1 MARPPTRGRHQ
12 TSRAGSTA
20 MLMAASVAFARPWL
34 AESSKSYRGSARIAA
49 SRHPGEMAEW
59 FKAHAWN
66 ACVRESVPWVRIP
79 LSPPDLVAWGRT
91 KSQFPLR
98 TQRSSASLVLGGRI
112 KAHAMLYMDCA
123 SSSAY
128 LYIEGSNYAD
138 GCAIGILPQRSPRPL
153 PLRLAHGRT
162 LLAVPLS
169 VAGTRAD
176 PRPRRISDTLAR
188 PCAAA
193 DQLADPGTGFGSN
206 RPWILTEVFCPIPD
220 IKSRREKQVLRPPG
234 CSHQSHADDAGDLHG
249 AGVYGALPWV
259 PAGKRN
265 RSASSRRVRTAN
277 RALLGFRHRGTVRS
291 ATAALRLRCR
301 SS

>member
-1 MARPPTRGRHQ
+1 MLGGRPARASRPSEGAAAWLDRRPGVGTRPAAQAPRRCSWPQASHLLGLGLQNRRNPIEVPPGLPPAGTLERWPSGLRRTPGTRVYVK
-12 TSRAGSTA
+12 A
-20 MLMAASVAFARPWL
+20 
-34 AESSKSYRGSARIAA
+34 YRG
-49 SRHPGEMAEW
+49 
-59 FKAHAWN
+59 F
-66 ACVRESVPWVRIP
+66 ESHSLRQT
-79 LSPPDLVAWGRT
+79 LVAWGRT

-206 RPWILTEVFCPIPD
+206 LPWILTEVFAP
-220 IKSRREKQVLRPPG
+220 
-234 CSHQSHADDAGDLHG
+234 
-249 AGVYGALPWV
+249 
-259 PAGKRN
+259 
-265 RSASSRRVRTAN
+265 
-277 RALLGFRHRGTVRS
+277 
-291 ATAALRLRCR
+291 
-301 SS
+301 